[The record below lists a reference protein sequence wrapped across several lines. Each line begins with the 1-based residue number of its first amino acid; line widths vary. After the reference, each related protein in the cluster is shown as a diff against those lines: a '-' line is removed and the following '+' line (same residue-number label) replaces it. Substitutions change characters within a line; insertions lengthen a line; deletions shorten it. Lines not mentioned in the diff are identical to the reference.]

1 MIDRREAE
9 SRIRDLALEMW
20 GVARE
25 YGTVGYLTVC
35 VRDDGALKVMFNNM
49 YWDEDQD
56 ASRPLNYYEEVGA

>member
-1 MIDRREAE
+1 MIDRKEAE

-25 YGTVGYLTVC
+25 YGTAEYLTVC
-35 VRDDGALKVMFNNM
+35 VKDDGTLKVMFNNV

-56 ASRPLNYYEEVGA
+56 ASRPLNYYEEVGE